1 MVYKNIQMQTA
12 HSFTQF
18 GFFPYRIEQ
27 EISKGQNPTIIVSV
41 YDKGNKK
48 KKTVVTMKVMRNTM
62 IVNMS

>member
-1 MVYKNIQMQTA
+1 MQTA

-48 KKTVVTMKVMRNTM
+48 KNRGHNESYEKYHDSEHVMKNT
-62 IVNMS
+62 